1 MAKSDSAGDLM
12 STENVPRD
20 QLETPN
26 ADKHFDIIVNGRQRT
41 VSSDQVSFDEV
52 VKLAYDPVPAGP
64 NIIIHVLY
72 SNSAGRPREGKLFPG
87 GSVKVQ
93 DGTVFNVSTTDKS

>member
-1 MAKSDSAGDLM
+1 MVRPDSAGEQM
-12 STENVPRD
+12 STENVLKD
-20 QLETPN
+20 QIETPN
-26 ADKHFDIIVNGRQRT
+26 ADKHFTIIVNGRQRT
-41 VSSDQVSFDEV
+41 VSSEELTFDEV
-52 VKLAYDPVPAGP
+52 VKLAYDPVPSGP